1 MEAAEKTLIE
11 LTERSKN
18 NTHRIEEL
26 EQNQKIIQ
34 ELALSVREIA
44 LNTQA
49 MQKEL
54 VAQGEMCIRDRFEAC
69 YGLFY
74 TEFSIKDSLPTK
86 NIQIANE
93 KFESKAIAHFFVPT
107 AIYAAAPGRR

>member
-11 LTERSKN
+11 LTERSKH

-54 VAQGEMCIRDRFEAC
+54 VAQGAKIEA
-69 YGLFY
+69 L
-74 TEFSIKDSLPTK
+74 EKLPAQRWNNLTK
-86 NIQIANE
+86 TIW
-93 KFESKAIAHFFVPT
+93 T
-107 AIYAAAPGRR
+107 AIGSTLVGAVVGAFLSLILK